1 VKDLARTISNY
12 PAWAT
17 FNFVAYHRAL
27 IPWSIPFRA
36 PEGVVCSQETEM
48 EAARSVA
55 IFVALFGGLFAA
67 FFCVF
72 ISAFDPSG
80 ERTKAARD
88 KRMAE
93 HKMAARLLRLDI

>member
-1 VKDLARTISNY
+1 MESARL
-12 PAWAT
+12 
-17 FNFVAYHRAL
+17 VAL
-27 IPWSIPFRA
+27 L
-36 PEGVVCSQETEM
+36 
-48 EAARSVA
+48 
-55 IFVALFGGLFAA
+55 VALFAGLFAA

>member
-1 VKDLARTISNY
+1 
-12 PAWAT
+12 
-17 FNFVAYHRAL
+17 
-27 IPWSIPFRA
+27 
-36 PEGVVCSQETEM
+36 M

-55 IFVALFGGLFAA
+55 IFVAMFGGLFAA